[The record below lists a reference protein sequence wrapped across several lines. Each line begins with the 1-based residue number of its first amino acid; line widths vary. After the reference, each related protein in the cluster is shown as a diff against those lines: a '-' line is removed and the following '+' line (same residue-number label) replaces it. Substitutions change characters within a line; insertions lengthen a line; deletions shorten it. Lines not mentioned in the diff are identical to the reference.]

1 MSNDYESPGSQL
13 KRRNAALNSSAGHRD
28 QLTRPSE
35 TTQII
40 DLECISQ
47 SLVTAPTALL
57 KDELRW
63 C

>member
-13 KRRNAALNSSAGHRD
+13 KRHNATLNSSAGHGD
-28 QLTRPSE
+28 QLARPSE

-40 DLECISQ
+40 DLEHVSQ
-47 SLVTAPTALL
+47 LLVTAL